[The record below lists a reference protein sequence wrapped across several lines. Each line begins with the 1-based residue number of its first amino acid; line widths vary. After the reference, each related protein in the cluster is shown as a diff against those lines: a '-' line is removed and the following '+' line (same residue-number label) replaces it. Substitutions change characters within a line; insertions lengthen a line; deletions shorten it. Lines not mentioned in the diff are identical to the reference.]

1 MNPAPAVGVAL
12 PTRSHTPDEVQLMLY
27 NAVLWNGHRIHFDLP
42 YATEVEGYPG
52 LVLAGPMLGDWL
64 HQVVDEWLGEAGV
77 ITSVSYSNRGATYV
91 GDTLTAGA
99 TITAWDASTGVL
111 ELDVFIKNEAGEVVA
126 PGKIGAQL
134 TPGEHA

>member
-99 TITAWDASTGVL
+99 TVTAWDASTGVL

-134 TPGEHA
+134 ASGERA